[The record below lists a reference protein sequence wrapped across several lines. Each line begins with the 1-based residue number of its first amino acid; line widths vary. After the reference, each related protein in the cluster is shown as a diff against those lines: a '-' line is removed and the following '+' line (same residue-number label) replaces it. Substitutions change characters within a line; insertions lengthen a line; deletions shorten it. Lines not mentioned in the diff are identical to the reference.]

1 MNTPVVETLRHLSN
15 KDFAS
20 FGMND
25 IAYIKPVSMQGEA
38 RYAVHAADGT
48 PLTVVADREV
58 AQAAVR
64 QYEMEPLSL
73 H

>member
-1 MNTPVVETLRHLSN
+1 MNTVFESLRQLSV
-15 KDFAS
+15 KDFTA
-20 FGMND
+20 FGLND
-25 IAYIKPVSMQGEA
+25 IAYIKPVRVEGKA
-38 RYAVHAADGT
+38 NFAVHAADGT
-48 PLTVVADREV
+48 QLTVLNNLEV

>member
-1 MNTPVVETLRHLSN
+1 MNTVIESLRHLSV
-15 KDFAS
+15 KDFTA

-25 IAYIKPVSMQGEA
+25 IAYIKPLRLEGKNGF
-38 RYAVHAADGT
+38 AVHAADGT
-48 PLTVVADREV
+48 QLTVLNDFEV